1 MASKNVK
8 TLHITWVQWATLI
21 ASVATLFLVMA
32 PRFRQ
37 PTAPLHQG
45 AGEVRR
51 PEGKQGGPQRQRGRY
66 EQQPELIA
74 P

>member
-21 ASVATLFLVMA
+21 AAVATLFLIMA

-37 PTAPLHQG
+37 HPVSVREG
-45 AGEVRR
+45 AGETHR
-51 PEGKQGGPQRQRGRY
+51 PEGKTVSPRHRGRY
-66 EQQPELIA
+66 EQQPELVA